1 MYILLSI
8 VVVSIFCTVI
18 IIIFINDNKHD
29 LVIKMGGFVFSMIKH
44 DKE

>member
-18 IIIFINDNKHD
+18 IIIFTNDNKHD
-29 LVIKMGGFVFSMIKH
+29 LIIKMGICR
-44 DKE
+44 

>member
-18 IIIFINDNKHD
+18 IIILKNDNKHD